1 MVGKEGFICVQS
13 RNTDT
18 DVENRCVATEVGK
31 EEQNEQQDV
40 CIVYIYTLCIK
51 WTSLS
56 GKEVACNAGDVG
68 SVHRVAK
75 SQTRHSDLAHMHV

>member
-1 MVGKEGFICVQS
+1 M
-13 RNTDT
+13 
-18 DVENRCVATEVGK
+18 ATEVGK

-40 CIVYIYTLCIK
+40 CIVYIHTLCIK

-75 SQTRHSDLAHMHV
+75 SQT